1 MDFPP
6 FLSFFKT
13 ILPKTRISQQLLQ
26 KCFLALSISLLLFTL
41 ICTKTLALLPEKT
54 KKVMIPRLTKL
65 GLTLEQISEIVELS
79 IEEVKN
85 VV

>member
-1 MDFPP
+1 M
-6 FLSFFKT
+6 
-13 ILPKTRISQQLLQ
+13 Q

>member
-1 MDFPP
+1 
-6 FLSFFKT
+6 
-13 ILPKTRISQQLLQ
+13 
-26 KCFLALSISLLLFTL
+26 
-41 ICTKTLALLPEKT
+41 
-54 KKVMIPRLTKL
+54 MIPRLTKL